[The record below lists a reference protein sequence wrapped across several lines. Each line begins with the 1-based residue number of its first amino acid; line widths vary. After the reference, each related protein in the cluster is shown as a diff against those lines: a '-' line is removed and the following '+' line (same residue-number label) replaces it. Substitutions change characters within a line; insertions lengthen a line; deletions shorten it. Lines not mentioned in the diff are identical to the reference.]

1 MDIAALELNNEMMMV
16 LAILS
21 YTVILFVTEVI
32 RIDVAAILIL
42 VILGLTG
49 LVPDTHL
56 FDGFASNAV
65 LSIIAVMILGAGLD
79 RTGVMN
85 KVAGFIM
92 KIGGKSE
99 KTVIPVVSST
109 VGVIS
114 GFMQNVGATALF
126 LPVMSR
132 ISSQTKISL
141 SRLLM
146 PMGFCAI
153 LGGTVTMV
161 GSSPLILL
169 NDLLET
175 SNRSLPPGAETLK
188 TFGLFSVTPIG
199 IAMLIS
205 GILYFLLLGRFL
217 LPKGETLDEN
227 TGQKSA
233 DYFIDTY
240 DIHNIKKEIL
250 IGKNSPLIGKSIL
263 EIETMM
269 KNSITILALNS
280 EGHRKLS
287 PSRKHFLWSGNAIGV
302 LGKTDDIESFAKDY
316 KLTIVNGYKHFKH
329 TFNDSNSGFSEAVIV
344 PGSRFLGKKLSD
356 FHFRQEFGITI
367 IAISRSD
374 EVYKGEDMYT
384 LTLDLGDTF
393 VIFGG
398 WRDQAG
404 ASKSRNVAIVG
415 DIPTQQERPQKV
427 PFALFFFGL
436 ALSLVIFTDF
446 KLSIALLTGAI
457 GMIITGVIHIDEA
470 YRAVSWKTVFL
481 LACLIPLGYAME
493 HTGTAAWVAQKT
505 ISGLGDV
512 NQYIYQLAIAIL
524 ATVFSLVMS
533 NVGATVLLVPLAI
546 NIALETGGDPAIYAL
561 IVALGTSNAFILPTH
576 QVSALIMGP
585 GGYKVKD
592 FLRVGSL
599 MTIIF
604 IVVMLVSVNLFIST

>member
-1 MDIAALELNNEMMMV
+1 METAALELTNEMMMV
-16 LAILS
+16 LAILT

-42 VILGLTG
+42 VVLGLTG

-65 LSIIAVMILGAGLD
+65 ISIIAVMILGAGLD
-79 RTGVMN
+79 RTGIMS

-99 KTVIPVVSST
+99 KTVIPVISST

-188 TFGLFSVTPIG
+188 PFGLFSVTPIG
-199 IAMLIS
+199 VMMLIA
-205 GILYFLLLGRFL
+205 GILYFLIIGRFL
-217 LPKGETLDEN
+217 LPNNAQNDVSS
-227 TGQKSA
+227 GQKSD
-233 DYFIDTY
+233 DYFKDTY
-240 DIHNIKKEIL
+240 DIHNTKKEL
-250 IGKNSPLIGKSIL
+250 VIGKNSPLIGQTVL
-263 EIETMM
+263 ELEA
-269 KNSITILALNS
+269 ITANDITVLALNS

-287 PSRKHFLWSGNAIGV
+287 PSRKHFLWSGDSIGV
-302 LGKTDDIESFAKDY
+302 MGKVEDIEAFADKY
-316 KLTIVNGYKHFKH
+316 KLSTINGFKQFKH
-329 TFNDSNSGFSEAVIV
+329 TFSDSNSGFSEAVIV
-344 PGSRFLGKKLSD
+344 PGSRFLGKKLGD
-356 FHFRQEFGITI
+356 FHFRQEFGITVV
-367 IAISRSD
+367 AISRAD
-374 EVYKGEDMYT
+374 DVFRGEEMYKMT
-384 LTLDLGDTF
+384 LRLGDTF

-398 WRDQAG
+398 WQDQAG
-404 ASKSRNVAIVG
+404 MTKSRNVALVG
-415 DIPTQQERPQKV
+415 DIPSQQERPQKV
-427 PFALFFFGL
+427 PFAIFFFAV
-436 ALSLVIFTDF
+436 ALGLVIFTDL
-446 KLSIALLTGAI
+446 KLSIALLTGAV

-481 LACLIPLGYAME
+481 LASLIPLGYAME
-493 HTGTAAWVAQKT
+493 HTGTAAWVAQQT

-512 NQYIYQLAIAIL
+512 NQYVYQLAIAIL
-524 ATVFSLVMS
+524 ATIFSLVMS

-546 NIALETGGDPAIYAL
+546 NIALETGGNPAVYAL

-599 MTIIF
+599 MSVLF
-604 IVVMLVSVNLFIST
+604 IVVMLVAVNLFIHV

>member
-1 MDIAALELNNEMMMV
+1 MEIAALELNNEMMMV
-16 LAILS
+16 LAILA

-42 VILGLTG
+42 VFLGLTG

-92 KIGGKSE
+92 KIGGQSE
-99 KTVIPVVSST
+99 KSVIPVVSST

-132 ISSQTKISL
+132 ISSQTKIPL

-188 TFGLFSVTPIG
+188 NFDLFSVTPVGIVMLLSG
-199 IAMLIS
+199 IA
-205 GILYFLLLGRFL
+205 YFLFIGRFL
-217 LPKGETLDEN
+217 LPTTPKLKSNIT
-227 TGQKSA
+227 QKSG
-233 DYFIDTY
+233 DYFKDTY
-240 DIHNIKKEIL
+240 GIHNIKREL
-250 IGKNSPLIGKSIL
+250 VIGKNSSLIGKTVL
-263 EIETMM
+263 ELETLLEDR
-269 KNSITILALNS
+269 ITVLALNS

-287 PSRKHFLWSGNAIGV
+287 PSRKYFLWSGDTIGV
-302 LGKTDDIESFAKDY
+302 LGEPEEITAFSKAY
-316 KLTIVNGYKHFKH
+316 KLTIVNGLKQFKH
-329 TFNDSNSGFSEAVIV
+329 TFSDSNSGFSEAVVV
-344 PGSRFLGKKLSD
+344 PGSRFLGKSLSD
-356 FHFRQEFGITI
+356 FHFRKEFGITI
-367 IAISRSD
+367 IAISRGD
-374 EVYKGEDMYT
+374 EIYKGEGMHQ
-384 LTLDLGDTF
+384 LSLRLGDTF

-404 ASKSRNVAIVG
+404 LSKSRNVALVG
-415 DIPTQQERPQKV
+415 DIPTEQQRPQKV
-427 PFALFFFGL
+427 PFALFFFAL
-436 ALSLVIFTDF
+436 ALGLVIFTDF

-493 HTGTAAWVAQKT
+493 HTGTAAWVAQQT

-512 NQYIYQLAIAIL
+512 NQYVYQLAIAIL
-524 ATVFSLVMS
+524 ATIFSLVMS

-546 NIALETGGDPAIYAL
+546 NIALETGGNPAIYAL

-599 MTIIF
+599 MSIIF
-604 IVVMLVSVNLFIST
+604 IVVMLVSVNLFIKV

>member
-1 MDIAALELNNEMMMV
+1 MEIAALELSNEMMMV
-16 LAILS
+16 LAILA
-21 YTVILFVTEVI
+21 YTVLLFVTEVI

-42 VILGLTG
+42 VILALSG

-56 FDGFASNAV
+56 FDGFSSNAV

-92 KIGGKSE
+92 KIGGSSE

-109 VGVIS
+109 VGIIS

-188 TFGLFSVTPIG
+188 PFGLFSVTPIG
-199 IAMLIS
+199 VMLLVS
-205 GILYFLLLGRFL
+205 GVLYFLILGRFL
-217 LPKGETLDEN
+217 LPNSAKIDTN
-227 TGQKSA
+227 TGQKSD
-233 DYFIDTY
+233 DYFKQTY
-240 DIHNIKKEIL
+240 GIHKTKKEL
-250 IGKNSPLIGKSIL
+250 IVSKNSPLIGKSIL
-263 EIETMM
+263 EIESMLED
-269 KNSITILALNS
+269 KITVLALTS

-287 PSRKHFLWSGNAIGV
+287 PSRKHYLWSGDSLGV
-302 LGKTDDIESFAKDY
+302 LGEADEIMQFAKDY
-316 KLTIVNGYKHFKH
+316 KLILVNGFKQFKH
-329 TFNDSNSGFSEAVIV
+329 TFSESNSGFSEAVIV

-367 IAISRSD
+367 IAISRGD
-374 EVYKGEDMYT
+374 EVFKGEEMRT
-384 LTLDLGDTF
+384 ISLRLGDTF

-398 WRDQAG
+398 WRDQTG
-404 ASKSRNVAIVG
+404 ISKSRNVALVG

-427 PFALFFFGL
+427 PFALFFFAI
-436 ALSLVIFTDF
+436 ALGLVIFTEL
-446 KLSIALLTGAI
+446 KLSVALLTGAI

-505 ISGLGDV
+505 IATLGDV

-524 ATVFSLVMS
+524 ATVFSLLMS

-546 NIALETGGDPAIYAL
+546 NIALETGGNPAIYAL

-599 MTIIF
+599 MSVIF
-604 IVVMLVSVNLFIST
+604 IVVMLVAVNLFIQ

>member
-1 MDIAALELNNEMMMV
+1 METAVLELSNEMMMV
-16 LAILS
+16 LAILA
-21 YTVILFVTEVI
+21 YTVLLFMTEVI

-42 VILGLTG
+42 VFLGLTG

-56 FDGFASNAV
+56 FEGFASNAV

-99 KTVIPVVSST
+99 KTVIPVVSTT

-132 ISSQTKISL
+132 ISSATKIPL

-175 SNRSLPPGAETLK
+175 SNRSLPPGAKTLE
-188 TFGLFSVTPIG
+188 LFDLFAVTPVG
-199 IAMLIS
+199 LMMLAS
-205 GILYFLLLGRFL
+205 GILYFLFIGRFL
-217 LPKGETLDEN
+217 LPDTAKLQSNITLQS
-227 TGQKSA
+227 G
-233 DYFIDTY
+233 DYFKDTY
-240 DIHNIKKEIL
+240 NLHNHKQEVTID
-250 IGKNSPLIGKSIL
+250 KNSPLIGKTIMEVEAL
-263 EIETMM
+263 MNN
-269 KNSITILALNS
+269 KITILAINS
-280 EGHRKLS
+280 EGHRTLS
-287 PSRKHFLWSGNAIGV
+287 PSRMYYLWSGDR
-302 LGKTDDIESFAKDY
+302 LGIMGKDKKIHKFCQKY
-316 KLTIVNGYKHFKH
+316 KLTQLNTFKEFKH
-329 TFNDSNSGFSEAVIV
+329 TFSESNAGLSEAVVV
-344 PGSRFLGKKLSD
+344 PGSRFLGKRLID
-356 FHFRQEFGITI
+356 IHFRKEFGITI
-367 IAISRSD
+367 LAISRGD
-374 EVYKGEDMYT
+374 HVYKGEEMQQ
-384 LTLDLGDTF
+384 LTLRLGDTF
-393 VIFGG
+393 VLYGG

-404 ASKSRNVAIVG
+404 LTKSRNVALVG
-415 DIPTQQERPQKV
+415 DIPTELQRPHKV
-427 PFALFFFGL
+427 FFALFFFAC
-436 ALSLVIFTDF
+436 ALGLVIFTDL

-457 GMIITGVIHIDEA
+457 GMIISGVIHIDEA

-493 HTGTAAWVAQKT
+493 HTGTAAWIAQKT
-505 ISGLGDV
+505 IVALGDV
-512 NQYIYQLAIAIL
+512 NQYVYQFAIAVL
-524 ATVFSLVMS
+524 ATIFSLVMS

-546 NIALETGGDPAIYAL
+546 NIALETGGSPVVYAL
-561 IVALGTSNAFILPTH
+561 IVALATSNAFILPTH

-599 MTIIF
+599 MSIIF
-604 IVVMLVSVNLFIST
+604 IVVMLVAVNLFIKT